1 MELHVRREMVLPLER
16 EEAWP
21 LISDPDELETWFA
34 ERVELQ
40 LHPGA
45 EGEVA
50 VEGERRRAVVE
61 EIVPARRVVL
71 RWWAQ
76 DEEASVVEL
85 TLDDDP
91 AGTRLTILEVP
102 ARTLHAVGVALDRG
116 VPAAPGPTMALVG
129 A

>member
-1 MELHVRREMVLPLER
+1 
-16 EEAWP
+16 
-21 LISDPDELETWFA
+21 
-34 ERVELQ
+34 
-40 LHPGA
+40 
-45 EGEVA
+45 
-50 VEGERRRAVVE
+50 VVE

-71 RWWAQ
+71 RWWAH

-116 VPAAPGPTMALVG
+116 VPAAPGPTLALVG